1 MVEVPASRLLPA
13 GWDNDADAVSLT
25 YRHPKIRGN
34 VQFTLT
40 CVALGDRVAVHLN
53 KTDSE
58 LTMMEVEVS
67 EFIQVD
73 HIGDVGNLFTNLEV
87 CV

>member
-1 MVEVPASRLLPA
+1 MPP

-25 YRHPKIRGN
+25 YRHPKIRGS

-53 KTDSE
+53 KTGGD
-58 LTMMEVEVS
+58 LTMMEVEVA
-67 EFIQVD
+67 EFVHVD
-73 HIGDVGNLFTNLEV
+73 HIEDVSSLFTNLEV
-87 CV
+87 CVLFDC